1 MHHRRLSAVVIY
13 QVTFVTLLIYFIVTA
28 YTDARTKSFITLDNT
43 SGVCKDDSKS
53 TTCCEVPQTITGTFL
68 ADTRGRWNTQNNFSY
83 INNNYAVTVAGLEY
97 TNAQWADVMKNI
109 TVQLSN
115 IGLKGEKRDLAW

>member
-1 MHHRRLSAVVIY
+1 MIY
-13 QVTFVTLLIYFIVTA
+13 QVTFLVLIVYFIVSA
-28 YTDARTKSFITLDNT
+28 YTEARTKSFITLDKT
-43 SGVCKDDSKS
+43 SGVCKDDSSSKY
-53 TTCCEVPQTITGTFL
+53 CCEVPQTITGTFL

-83 INNNYAVTVAGLEY
+83 VNNNYAVTVSGLEY

-115 IGLKGEKRDLAW
+115 IGLKGENRDLAW